1 MSQKNVSVSVT
12 QNGKVIPGRAVPF
25 RSATIRRCRK
35 QLAGRFA
42 AVLIASSSA
51 KPTRLSTWSLPV
63 VIFTRQRQALT
74 TSFSLT
80 RRQRGRQSSSRVTGS
95 AEEQTE
101 RMNGL
106 AIVIP
111 LRNKRNG
118 QKRKLFL
125 THTVCY
131 IKVIQVLVLQGY
143 RIFMLASC

>member
-1 MSQKNVSVSVT
+1 MAVFSEPTAVMSTRSSVDGPRMSLSRKLWARLLDTHRYTDVEYESKKRFRSVT

-51 KPTRLSTWSLPV
+51 KPTRLSAWSLPV

-80 RRQRGRQSSSRVTGS
+80 RRQRGQQSSSRVTGS
-95 AEEQTE
+95 TEEQTE
-101 RMNGL
+101 RN
-106 AIVIP
+106 V
-111 LRNKRNG
+111 
-118 QKRKLFL
+118 
-125 THTVCY
+125 
-131 IKVIQVLVLQGY
+131 
-143 RIFMLASC
+143 